1 MATVFITG
9 ANKGI
14 GLELAKQLHARGDTI
29 HATCRSSS
37 PELDALGAHVHSGV
51 DVREPEAHLKLQQ
64 ALEGIELDLIIQ
76 NAGILTPTTLGEL
89 DAAAIREQFE
99 VNALGPLMLTE
110 RLLGNL
116 TQGGKIALIS
126 SRMGSIAD
134 NTSGSSYGYRMSKA
148 ALNIAGVSLAKD
160 LESRQIAV
168 TILHPGYVQ
177 TDITAGRGFITAD
190 VAASGLIE
198 RIDDLSLE
206 SSGHF
211 WHQNGEKLP
220 W

>member
-1 MATVFITG
+1 MGNVLITG

-14 GLELAKQLHARGDTI
+14 GLELAKQLKSRGHTI
-29 HATCRSSS
+29 YATCRQSS
-37 PELDALGAHVHSGV
+37 EVLNALGVHIYPDI
-51 DVREPEAHLKLQQ
+51 DVRDRKAHARLQE
-64 ALEGIELDLIIQ
+64 ALEGISLDLVIQ
-76 NAGILTPTTLGEL
+76 NAGILTPTRLGEL
-89 DAAAIREQFE
+89 DEEAIRAQFE

-110 RLLGNL
+110 QLLGNIAK
-116 TQGGKIALIS
+116 GGKIALIS

-148 ALNIAGVSLAKD
+148 ALNIAGVSLAQD
-160 LESRQIAV
+160 LRDREIAV

-177 TDITAGRGFITAD
+177 TDITGGRGLITAD
-190 VAASGLIE
+190 VAAQGLIE

-206 SSGHF
+206 TSGRF
-211 WHQNGEKLP
+211 WHQSGEELP